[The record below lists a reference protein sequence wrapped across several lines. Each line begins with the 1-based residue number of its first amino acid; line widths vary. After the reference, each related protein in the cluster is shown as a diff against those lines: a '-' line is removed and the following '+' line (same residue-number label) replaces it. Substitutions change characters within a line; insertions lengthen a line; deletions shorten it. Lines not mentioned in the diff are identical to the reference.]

1 MIVSVGVDLSGAV
14 TAPGDLLRRVW
25 ERRGLIVL
33 LARKDFFV
41 RYRRASF
48 GVLWAVL
55 LPALQAVVLTVI
67 GSTVLH
73 IHTHGSYP
81 LFVYSGL
88 VGYAYITTTLAIS
101 ATSIV
106 DNAALSSKIYFPR
119 AVVVLSGIL
128 SGAYAASVN
137 LALLL
142 ALDVLVGGP
151 LGPQTLLMVPAALL
165 AVGLVTSLAL
175 LLAGLH
181 VYFRDIRFLVQALLT
196 LLLYVTPVFYPEQAA
211 PRVLRGVIVANP
223 VTGVVE
229 LFRAATV
236 GADLG
241 WGIPILATLG
251 WTLLFA
257 VAAFAVHCARERNFA
272 DLL

>member
-1 MIVSVGVDLSGAV
+1 MSVGVDLGGAV
-14 TAPGDLLRRVW
+14 TRPADLIRRVW
-25 ERRGLIVL
+25 ERRQLVLL
-33 LARKDFFV
+33 LARKEFFV

-55 LPALQAVVLTVI
+55 LPALQAVVLTIV
-67 GSTVLH
+67 GAKVLR

-88 VGYAYITTTLAIS
+88 VGYAYVTTTLATA
-101 ATSIV
+101 ATAIV
-106 DNAALSSKIYFPR
+106 DNSALSSKIYFPR
-119 AVVVLSGIL
+119 AVVVLAGVL
-128 SGAYAASVN
+128 SSAYAATVN
-137 LALLL
+137 IALLL
-142 ALDVLVGGP
+142 ILQAAVGGP
-151 LGPQTLLMVPAALL
+151 FGIRTLLLVPAAAL
-165 AVGLVTSLAL
+165 AVGLVTGWAL

-196 LLLYVTPVFYPEQAA
+196 LLLYVTPVFYPEQSA
-211 PRVLRGVIVANP
+211 PTILRGFLVANP

-236 GADLG
+236 GTDPGLG
-241 WGIPILATLG
+241 IAVTASLL

-257 VAAFAVHCARERNFA
+257 VAALTVHCRQERNFA